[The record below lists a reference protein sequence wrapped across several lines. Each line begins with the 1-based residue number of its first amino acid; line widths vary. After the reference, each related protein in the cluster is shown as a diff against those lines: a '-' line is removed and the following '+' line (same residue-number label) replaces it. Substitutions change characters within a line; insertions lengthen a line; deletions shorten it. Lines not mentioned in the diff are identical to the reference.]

1 MAGQHRVTPLS
12 VTGCP
17 DATARH
23 LASDEASVGNSRGL
37 QGLDGDATEP
47 MVESLPDP
55 MRDSADPEEEFQVAA
70 AFLEPP
76 VQGAHAQPRHQ
87 ARRLVEFWAGALLSL
102 EPCSSCN
109 PCADRSYVLS
119 LRLRSSL

>member
-1 MAGQHRVTPLS
+1 MGTNH
-12 VTGCP
+12 
-17 DATARH
+17 
-23 LASDEASVGNSRGL
+23 SRGL

-76 VQGAHAQPRHQ
+76 VQGAHAQSRHQ
-87 ARRLVEFWAGALLSL
+87 ARRPPIWWQKWGPYELG
-102 EPCSSCN
+102 PM
-109 PCADRSYVLS
+109 
-119 LRLRSSL
+119 LRL